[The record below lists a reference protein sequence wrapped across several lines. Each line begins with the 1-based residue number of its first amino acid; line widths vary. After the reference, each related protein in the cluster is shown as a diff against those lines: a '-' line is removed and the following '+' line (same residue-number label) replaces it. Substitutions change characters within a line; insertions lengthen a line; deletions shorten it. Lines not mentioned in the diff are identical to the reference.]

1 MNAEGI
7 QVRKE
12 RFSISND
19 KVIYEMMKQTASEE
33 CRTVSNLYEVAA
45 KEYLIRKG
53 KIAVEDSKS

>member
-1 MNAEGI
+1 MVAEEI

-19 KVIYEMMKQTASEE
+19 KDIYEMMKQVAKEE
-33 CRTVSNLYEVAA
+33 CRTISNTYEVAA